1 MRGLD
6 YYMRTTW
13 EFTSDELGAQSALG
27 GGGRYDG
34 LSEQLGGPA
43 APGVGFGAGLERI
56 LEVVGESAGTPAAA
70 WVCFAVVHAPARP
83 RMFALMDELRAA
95 GRRAE
100 PVFGDRS
107 LRRML
112 EAAGK
117 GSAVTTVIVG
127 EDEWS
132 RSVAAVRDMNT
143 GQQREVAL
151 DELVAELS

>member
-1 MRGLD
+1 VRGLD

-13 EFTSDELGAQSALG
+13 EFTSDELGAQAAIG
-27 GGGRYDG
+27 AGGRYDG

-56 LEVVGESAGTPAAA
+56 LEIVGESAAHTVD

-83 RMFALMDELRAA
+83 RVFALMDELRAA
-95 GRRAE
+95 GRPAE

-117 GSAVTTVIVG
+117 GGAAATVIVG
-127 EDEWS
+127 EEEWS
-132 RSVAAVRDMNT
+132 RDVAAVRDMNT